1 MIKREQAKI
10 LHNEFVKN
18 KNWTKAKVKYLSKI
32 LDLPENLIY
41 KWNVDQVKLEKK
53 HILSKTNSCIISK
66 EFLLI

>member
-32 LDLPENLIY
+32 LDLPENLIS

-53 HILSKTNSCIISK
+53 
-66 EFLLI
+66 